1 VDPLRSATSITRV
14 VPALFRR
21 LDGMIA
27 HLSDVE
33 GSTAGMSDDVAQ
45 MRRELTE
52 VLQSIHADTTAM
64 ARRVDEMATDVESLS
79 NRMGALEDSLAS
91 VDAFVGRFSRRGR
104 RAQREAAAAAA
115 AAETDAEQAE
125 PSLDGG

>member
-1 VDPLRSATSITRV
+1 MDPLRNATSITRV

-27 HLSDVE
+27 HLRVVE

-52 VLQSIHADTTAM
+52 VLQFIHADTSAM
-64 ARRVDEMATDVESLS
+64 ARRVDEMATDVEGLGK
-79 NRMGALEDSLAS
+79 RIGALEDSLAS
-91 VDAFVGRFSRRGR
+91 VDALVGRFSRRGR

-115 AAETDAEQAE
+115 AAETDVEQAGSS
-125 PSLDGG
+125 PDGG

>member
-1 VDPLRSATSITRV
+1 MDPLRNATSITRV

-27 HLSDVE
+27 HLRVVE
-33 GSTAGMSDDVAQ
+33 GSTAGMSDDVAR

-64 ARRVDEMATDVESLS
+64 ARRVDEMATEVEALGK
-79 NRMGALEDSLAS
+79 RLGGLEDSLAS
-91 VDAFVGRFSRRGR
+91 VDAVMGRFSRRGR

-115 AAETDAEQAE
+115 AAQADAEQAG
-125 PSLDGG
+125 PSADGE